1 MAEEVVANK
10 NNVSPVYD
18 DVRFSQL
25 NRNSTNRTSLQSS
38 GDRKIGNP
46 VDGKF
51 PHIEGVGNAKN
62 EVADYSRLLLKKKQS
77 TCILI
82 DTVISEDEGYALLR
96 TKVKKDTNVDVS
108 PNPKY

>member
-1 MAEEVVANK
+1 MAEDFFK

-51 PHIEGVGNAKN
+51 PHIEGVGNSK
-62 EVADYSRLLLKKKQS
+62 
-77 TCILI
+77 
-82 DTVISEDEGYALLR
+82 
-96 TKVKKDTNVDVS
+96 KVKLQTIVG
-108 PNPKY
+108 YC